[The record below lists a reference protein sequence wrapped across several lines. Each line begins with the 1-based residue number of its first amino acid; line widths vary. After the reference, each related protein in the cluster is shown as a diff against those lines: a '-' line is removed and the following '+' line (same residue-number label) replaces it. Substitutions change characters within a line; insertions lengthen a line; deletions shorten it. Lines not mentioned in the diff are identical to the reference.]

1 MQFGAQG
8 KPPVGI
14 ILDADIGA
22 GIDDILA
29 LAMVFGLEAKRE
41 ARLVSISVSRP
52 SLKSAAFAEAVG
64 RFYSGA
70 VSGAFGAVGRTLP
83 VGLRL
88 DGKAPEDLPV
98 ITTPLSK
105 RNEKG
110 EVVYAHGIA
119 KENDTAEIPAL
130 IRNALTSQ
138 HDQNCVVVLTGP
150 ATNLA
155 DALAIPGITELIS
168 KKVRFLS
175 MMGGAY
181 PDGKPE
187 FNIKANIAAAKKLF
201 AEWPTPIIASGVE
214 IGDALLFP
222 ASSIESD
229 FAWAPNH
236 PVVDAYRAYQPMPYD
251 TPSWDLS
258 AVLYAGR
265 PQGNY
270 FKLSDPGRIT
280 VLDDGRT
287 KFAPAAD
294 GKHRYLILDPAQKEN
309 IIKAYIELASE
320 KPAVRQPRR
329 RPQQQQ
335 VTPPPPP
342 RPPEAK
348 P

>member
-1 MQFGAQG
+1 MQFASQA

-14 ILDADIGA
+14 LFDTDIGV

-29 LAMVFGLEAKRE
+29 LAMLFGLEGKGE
-41 ARLVSISVSRP
+41 VRLVSISVSRP
-52 SLKSAAFAEAVG
+52 SLKSAAFAEAVA

-70 VSGAFGAVGRTLP
+70 VSGAFGAVGRNLP

-88 DGKAPEDLPV
+88 DGKPAEDLPL

-110 EVVYAHGIA
+110 EPVYPHGIEKA
-119 KENDTAEIPAL
+119 NDTAEVPAL
-130 IRNALTSQ
+130 LRNALTSQ
-138 HDQNCVVVLTGP
+138 HDQNCIVVLTGP

-155 DALAIPGITELIS
+155 QALAIPGITDLIS
-168 KKVRFLS
+168 QKVRFLS
-175 MMGGAY
+175 VMGGAY

-187 FNIKANIAAAKKLF
+187 FNITSDIGAAKKLF
-201 AEWPTPIIASGVE
+201 AEWPTPIVASGVE

-222 ASSIESD
+222 ASSIEND
-229 FAWAPNH
+229 FSWAPNH

-258 AVLYAGR
+258 SVLYAGR

-270 FKLSDPGRIT
+270 FKLSDSGRIT
-280 VLDDGRT
+280 VLEDGRT
-287 KFAPAAD
+287 KFTPAAD
-294 GKHRYLILDPAQKEN
+294 GKHRYLILDPSQKDN
-309 IIKAYIELASE
+309 IIKAYTELASTR
-320 KPAVRQPRR
+320 PVVRQPRR
-329 RPQQQQ
+329 RPQQQ

-342 RPPEAK
+342 PPEVK